1 MTFIVKN
8 THLFETT
15 IIPQFFK
22 HNKFSSFVRQLN
34 FYGFRKVKYSDS
46 LRIDR
51 EMEAM
56 TAKYW
61 RFKHDK
67 FRKGRL
73 DLLAE
78 IKRTPSSSSST
89 TTTTTAPSSFVG
101 TVAVAAMNKSVVH
114 PTHAGHHTNHHRPS
128 STTPTTTTTTTSTT
142 GMQPLLLEQGSPSD
156 TNTNN
161 TNKPREDVTHLKS
174 EMQELK
180 QRVESMTKS
189 IDELTDLVKH
199 VSVKEKEEKEKE
211 KEGREERGRR
221 LVSPKAATTVELERG
236 ANNKRKKPDNVV
248 ITAMTTASLV
258 KHEIDEIIMDDDD
271 DPHHHHPLLPMS
283 MPEWIHSSS
292 ELTGGGGVD
301 DSLLL
306 FSDNEPIIPD
316 LTMSTIARAGSSP
329 TPSNDDDDTF
339 VDDLF
344 QAFVGEDSIILSE
357 EDLETTNL
365 VVPLGQRNN
374 DHHRNTP
381 DPLLMKR
388 IEDSLSTLPKEMHE
402 MVANRL
408 IDAIS
413 NTRPIVES
421 ASSLFPSCQQSI
433 ACERQEEEDVPCHH
447 NMDDD
452 DGSESHPRR
461 RRRPS
466 ANSAIME
473 TTPPKKAISSIPL
486 PLAVA
491 TLKTILAEY
500 GVSVEC
506 THRGGGGSC
515 KDAAASLESR
525 TIFTKSLP
533 IVPMNA

>member
-1 MTFIVKN
+1 M
-8 THLFETT
+8 
-15 IIPQFFK
+15 
-22 HNKFSSFVRQLN
+22 
-34 FYGFRKVKYSDS
+34 KYSDS

-67 FRKGRL
+67 FRRGRL

-78 IKRTPSSSSST
+78 IKRTPSSSSTT

-101 TVAVAAMNKSVVH
+101 AAAVAAMNKSIIH
-114 PTHAGHHTNHHRPS
+114 PTHAGHNHYNRPS
-128 STTPTTTTTTTSTT
+128 STTPTTTTSTTT
-142 GMQPLLLEQGSPSD
+142 GMQPLLLVQGSPSD
-156 TNTNN
+156 NN
-161 TNKPREDVTHLKS
+161 STNKPREDVTHLKS

-199 VSVKEKEEKEKE
+199 VSVKEEKE
-211 KEGREERGRR
+211 KEGGERGRR
-221 LVSPKAATTVELERG
+221 LVSPKAATTVEPERG
-236 ANNKRKKPDNVV
+236 NKRKKPDNAV

-271 DPHHHHPLLPMS
+271 DPHHHHPLPPMS

-357 EDLETTNL
+357 EDLETTDL

-421 ASSLFPSCQQSI
+421 ASSLFPSFQQST
-433 ACERQEEEDVPCHH
+433 ACERQEEEDVPYHHH

-461 RRRPS
+461 RRPS

-473 TTPPKKAISSIPL
+473 TTSPKAISSIPL